1 MSETKQVIQQHYADA
16 AKESSAGCCAP
27 TAAGTDGS
35 FGAPLYDGVDTT
47 GIPNSAVLASIACG
61 IPTTMVDF
69 RAGDTVLDLGSGGG
83 LDALLSAKRVGPTGH
98 VYGVDMTPEM
108 IELARANA
116 AAAGADNVEFLL
128 GEIDAVPLPDA
139 SVDVAISNCV
149 INLAPDKPAVL
160 RELGRLVRAG
170 GRVGISDVVAE
181 NHVTVAQREERG
193 TVTGCIAGAL
203 SVEEYER
210 GLHDAGFRE
219 VSVEFTHEVA
229 EGMHGAIIRASR

>member
-1 MSETKQVIQQHYADA
+1 MTESKQAIQEHYAEA
-16 AKESSAGCCAP
+16 ARESSTGCCAP

-35 FGAPLYDGVDTT
+35 FGASLYEGVDTS
-47 GIPNSAVLASIACG
+47 GIPDSAVVASIACG
-61 IPTTMVDF
+61 VPTAMVDF
-69 RAGDTVLDLGSGGG
+69 RQGDTVLDLGSGGG
-83 LDALLSAKRVGPTGH
+83 LDALLSAKRVGPTGR

-116 AAAGADNVEFLL
+116 AEPASNVEFLL
-128 GEIDAVPLPDA
+128 GEIDAVPLPDR

-160 RELGRLVRAG
+160 RELGRLVRDG

-181 NHVTVAQREERG
+181 NHVTVAEREERG
-193 TVTGCIAGAL
+193 STVGCVAGAL

-210 GLHDAGFRE
+210 GLRDAGFSQ
-219 VSVEFTHEVA
+219 VSVEFTHQVA
-229 EGMHGAIIRASR
+229 EGMHGAIIRALR

>member
-1 MSETKQVIQQHYADA
+1 MSEAKQSIQEHYAKA
-16 AKESSAGCCAP
+16 ARESSAGCCAP

-35 FGAPLYDGVDTT
+35 FGAGLYDGVDTS
-47 GIPNSAVLASIACG
+47 GIPESAVIASIACG
-61 IPTTMVDF
+61 VPTAMVEF
-69 RAGDTVLDLGSGGG
+69 REGDTVLDLGSGGG
-83 LDALLSAKRVGPTGH
+83 LDALLSAKRVGPTGR

-108 IELARANA
+108 IELAQANA
-116 AAAGADNVEFLL
+116 AAAGARNVDFLL
-128 GEIDAVPLPDA
+128 GDIGVVPLPDD

-160 RELGRLVRAG
+160 RELGRLVRSG

-181 NHVTVAQREERG
+181 NHLTVAQREERG
-193 TVTGCIAGAL
+193 SALGCVAGAL

-210 GLHDAGFRE
+210 GLRDAGFTE

-229 EGMHGAIIRASR
+229 EAMHGAIIRASR